1 MSSKV
6 KEDTASLDTRLVL
19 GRCRLVDTKLVPLV
33 LEYIGDTYVP
43 VAAVHTGTVWG
54 AKCGIDAT
62 CAAPPRH
69 PQ

>member
-1 MSSKV
+1 M

-19 GRCRLVDTKLVPLV
+19 GRCRLVDTKLIPLV

-43 VAAVHTGTVWG
+43 VPAAPTAAVWG

-62 CAAPPRH
+62 CAGPP
-69 PQ
+69 PASTAVS